1 MKRYNMIAKP
11 WDYRSADVEPVEAT
25 DGFWM
30 PAVDGLK
37 MAEEIKRLE
46 RIEAAAKAMIDTY
59 DTPGPDRPD
68 DHLQLWLDAV
78 DNLRA
83 ALEAK

>member
-11 WDYRSADVEPVEAT
+11 WDYRSADVVPSVSPTGEWVHVE
-25 DGFWM
+25 
-30 PAVDGLK
+30 
-37 MAEEIKRLE
+37 ECRRLE

-59 DTPGPDRPD
+59 DTPGPDRTD
-68 DHLQLWLDAV
+68 GHLQRWLDAV